1 MARRKRQLVAL
12 AQRLKFAPPAGTVVA
27 VPPLKTGR
35 CLRLGR
41 AIQAVLQSK
50 ELRLALIKAAALQ
63 RPQVLVMAAK
73 AIAQKSTISEH
84 CLLQTRGR
92 CAFRPATSPRRGSGR
107 GVPRAARQK
116 GTARNAAEG
125 YRSRVGASGGA
136 KGRKRH

>member
-41 AIQAVLQSK
+41 AIQAILQLR

-63 RPQVLVMAAK
+63 RPQVIEITMALLTAELGEGLRF
-73 AIAQKSTISEH
+73 QLSE
-84 CLLQTRGR
+84 
-92 CAFRPATSPRRGSGR
+92 
-107 GVPRAARQK
+107 
-116 GTARNAAEG
+116 
-125 YRSRVGASGGA
+125 GGPPLPH
-136 KGRKRH
+136 GWP